1 MVNTYLLGRRHR
13 LPFMHDHP
21 KEVKHSIVEWYWK
34 NMQVVEETCQNQN
47 LKTKT
52 TTADHCKIYIYT
64 NIQYTNII
72 YSDIP
77 ILGLEDNEASDW
89 NPIMHYFL
97 FDPAT
102 CFIRKSRMH
111 IPYQFSTGWKKN
123 LCNKKNLQ
131 RNTRIGN
138 FYEPTGL
145 KQITSWCELPM
156 FLHIRSVIT
165 CQHPG
170 EKVSWSSICFWWKVF
185 GVEIIAQFRWPWR
198 G

>member
-1 MVNTYLLGRRHR
+1 
-13 LPFMHDHP
+13 
-21 KEVKHSIVEWYWK
+21 
-34 NMQVVEETCQNQN
+34 MQVVEETCQNQN

-52 TTADHCKIYIYT
+52 TTADHCKMYIYIYT

-77 ILGLEDNEASDW
+77 ILGLERQWGFTLKSHIN
-89 NPIMHYFL
+89 FL

-102 CFIRKSRMH
+102 CFIRKSQAL
-111 IPYQFSTGWKKN
+111 IPYQSTTGWKKK
-123 LCNKKNLQ
+123 LCNQKNLQ
-131 RNTRIGN
+131 RNSRIGN

-145 KQITSWCELPM
+145 KQITSWCKLPM
-156 FLHIRSVIT
+156 FSHIRSVIT